1 MLPGIR
7 STLCRTQRLQ
17 RLSRR
22 GFNVVYVFYNNR
34 VYFVSKI
41 KHDEIVEQVEVGFGN
56 ARDLLHQRN
65 LVTFNGV
72 GRTASAYY
80 RVNNVDYPIALS
92 RSSVMA

>member
-17 RLSRR
+17 RLSRK

-41 KHDEIVEQVEVGFGN
+41 KHDEIAEQVEVG
-56 ARDLLHQRN
+56 
-65 LVTFNGV
+65 
-72 GRTASAYY
+72 
-80 RVNNVDYPIALS
+80 I
-92 RSSVMA
+92 